1 MSKVDKS
8 VAPYRDD
15 YNPDKGYSHI
25 LAVPGRVEQAREFS
39 QTQSMVYDYLQRLS
53 DTLLRNGAIVSGMGF
68 AVRTDT
74 GTIIVEDG
82 RVYMNG
88 KIHNFKKQ
96 EIPMPMT
103 GVANV
108 GVKHIE
114 ELITETQD
122 LTLLDPATSTGNY
135 GQPGGHRIKNTIQLV
150 VNDENASSI
159 YDFVD
164 GLLQSEVPRPQFDG
178 LNDLLARRTYDE
190 SGNYRVRGLELSTEP
205 HDANNMRVVVESGTA
220 YVRGYQVIKPTP
232 VKAVIPMS
240 KDVRTVVGEPKL
252 YQANTTRYKLNNVPA
267 KTISQITAHVQVSQA
282 MTRSSTPNGTDF
294 LANTPVVQIMSVTSG
309 GTTYTQGT
317 DYQLTNDGVDWS
329 LGGAEP
335 TSGASYSVTYRFN
348 KTLVQGTDYRLFQEI
363 GQFGDTID
371 YVEFLAGDR
380 PASDT
385 TFYVTYDFYLA
396 RMDIVSISK
405 SGEIIVTRGQ
415 SDIPRNVIAPIVD
428 NPDLLPLGAVFLPPN
443 TGVGKA
449 TFNTTTRLEMAKLQK
464 MAQQID
470 DIEFNQAITALDREA
485 MSGEVATDLRGIFS
499 DSFRS
504 TVRADLTHPQF
515 NVMYDLAMGNLM
527 MPTASTKANKPAIS
541 NPGSVKQFTRLVTAP
556 MVEVV
561 ALSQM
566 YATTTM
572 LVNPYLAF
580 NSLGVL
586 NLNPQV
592 DNWIE
597 ESYIKIEETEFEARN
612 FYRWWNHPEHV
623 SRVDDLFGLQ
633 IVEGAPVGTKVEDWR
648 PKWQQNVFPS
658 AVAVKTDKSTTILN
672 EAITYMRQREVN
684 IHATNLQPSTDRLE
698 CTFDG
703 IRVALTPLAG
713 YSAGSVAGTVRAN
726 SVGEVKAKFTVP
738 ANVKT
743 GTREVKL
750 TNASN
755 TASTSYTALGTKQST
770 VDKIITTR
778 ISLTAID
785 PLAQTFQFE
794 RDTTL
799 TSVGAYFSAKDNTHN
814 VLVQIRNVV
823 NGYPGT
829 TILAEKVLTPGQIN
843 VSNNAATETK
853 VTFDDPVLCSAGQQ
867 YAMVYLSD
875 SDVHAM
881 YVADLGQKDIT
892 TGVLV
897 NRQPYLA
904 GMLFSSSNGLAWTA
918 HQSKNLKFKIYTAK
932 FNASTTVDFGQHTS
946 LSADRLLLIA
956 DAITPLGTT
965 LTWQVSLDGGAY
977 LPIREYSDL
986 DLIKVAGTARLRAL
1000 ITTNGHMSPVFTLD
1014 GLQLISFTSA
1024 TTGRYISRNV
1034 ELAEPMTKVKQ
1045 TYEAYIPSGCTV
1057 TPQFS
1062 YNNGSTWI
1070 TPTQVSSEPISA
1082 EFTRFV
1088 CEATVLLSA
1097 NAKNFRARL
1106 NITSNTPTARPI
1118 VRRFANVM
1126 K

>member
-1 MSKVDKS
+1 MRIDKS
-8 VAPYRDD
+8 IAPYRDD

-25 LAVPGRVEQAREFS
+25 LAVPGNVEQAREFT
-39 QTQSMVYDYLQRLS
+39 QTQTMIYDYIQRLS

-68 AVRTDT
+68 AIKQDT
-74 GTIIVEDG
+74 QTIIVEDG
-82 RVYMNG
+82 KVYMNG
-88 KIHNFKKQ
+88 KIHNFYQQ
-96 EIPMPMT
+96 EIPIPLT

-114 ELITETQD
+114 EIITENED
-122 LTLLDPATSTGNY
+122 ITLLDPATTTGNY
-135 GQPGGHRIKNTIQLV
+135 GQPGSHRIKNTIELV
-150 VNDENASSI
+150 VNDAEASSI

-178 LNDLLARRTYDE
+178 LNDLLAKRTYDE
-190 SGNYRVRGLELSTEP
+190 SGNYRVRGLELDCEP
-205 HDANNMRVVVESGTA
+205 HDANNTKIIVEAGTA
-220 YVRGYQVIKPTP
+220 YVKGYQVIKPTP
-232 VKAVIPMS
+232 VKVVVPMAKS
-240 KDVRTVVGEPKL
+240 VRSVTGEPKL
-252 YQANTTRYKLNNVPA
+252 YKAGTLLYKLNNVPA
-267 KTISQITAHVQVSQA
+267 KTISTVTAHVQVSETL
-282 MTRSSTPNGTDF
+282 TRSSTPGGTDF
-294 LANTPVVQIMSVTSG
+294 LNNTPVVQISTVTAG
-309 GTTYTQGT
+309 GTTYVQGT

-335 TSGASYSVTYRFN
+335 TSGTSYSVTYRFN
-348 KTLVQGTDYRLFQEI
+348 KTMVQGQDYELYQEI
-363 GQFGDTID
+363 GQFGDTVD
-371 YVEFLAGDR
+371 YVKFLAGDK
-380 PASDT
+380 PAGDT
-385 TFYVTYDFYLA
+385 TFYVNYDFYLA
-396 RMDIVSISK
+396 RMDVVSISK
-405 SGEIIVTRGQ
+405 EGNIVVTQGQ
-415 SDIPRNVIAPIVD
+415 SDLPRNVIAPIVD
-428 NPDLLPLGAVFLPPN
+428 NPDLLPLGAVFFPPN
-443 TGVGKA
+443 TGVGKPS
-449 TFNTTTRLEMAKLQK
+449 FNSVTRLEMSKLQK

-485 MSGEVATDLRGIFS
+485 MSGEVPTDLRGIFS

-504 TVRADLTHPQF
+504 TVRADLTHAQF
-515 NVMYDLAMGNLM
+515 NVMYDLALGNLM
-527 MPTASTKANKPAIS
+527 LPVASTKVNSPTIS
-541 NPGSVKQFTRLVTAP
+541 NPGSVKKFARLVTAP
-556 MVEVV
+556 MVETV
-561 ALSQM
+561 AVSQLF
-566 YATTTM
+566 ATTTM

-586 NLNPQV
+586 NLNPQI

-612 FYRWWNHPEHV
+612 FYRWWGHPEHV
-623 SRVDDLFGLQ
+623 SKVDDLFGLT
-633 IVEGAPVGTKVEDWR
+633 IVEGAPVGTKVENWR
-648 PKWQQNVFPS
+648 PKWERNVFPS

-672 EAITYMRQREVN
+672 EALTYMRQREVN
-684 IHATNLQPSTDRLE
+684 IHATNLQPSTDNLE

-703 IRVALTPLAG
+703 IRVSLTPLAG
-713 YSAGSVAGTVRAN
+713 YSAGSTAGTVRAN
-726 SVGEVKAKFTVP
+726 SSGEVKAKFTVP

-750 TNASN
+750 TNGSN
-755 TASTSYTALGTKQST
+755 TASTSYTSIGTKQST

-778 ISLTAID
+778 ISLTAVD

-799 TSVGAYFSAKDNTHN
+799 TSVGAYFSAKDSTHN

-843 VSNNAATETK
+843 ISENASTETK

-867 YAMVYLSD
+867 YAVVYLSD

-892 TGVLV
+892 SGVTV
-897 NRQPYLA
+897 NKQPYLA

-918 HQSKNLKFKIYTAK
+918 HQSKNLKFKIYAAK
-932 FNASTTVDFGQHTS
+932 FNASTTVDFGEHTS

-965 LTWQVSLDGGAY
+965 LTWQVSVDGGNY
-977 LPIREYSDL
+977 MPIREYSDL
-986 DLIKVAGTARLRAL
+986 DLISVGSKARLRAL
-1000 ITTNGHMSPVFTLD
+1000 ITTTGNMSPVFTTD
-1014 GLQLISFTSA
+1014 GLQLISFTTA
-1024 TTGRYISRNV
+1024 TTGSYIGRNV
-1034 ELAEPMTKVKQ
+1034 ELAEPATSIKQ

-1062 YNNGSTWI
+1062 YNGGTTWI
-1070 TPTQVSSEPISA
+1070 TPTQTSAEPISA
-1082 EFTRFV
+1082 EYTRFV
-1088 CEATVLLSA
+1088 CEASISLA
-1097 NAKNFRARL
+1097 QNAVNFKARL
-1106 NITSNTPTARPI
+1106 NISANTPTARPI
-1118 VRRFANVM
+1118 ARKFANIM